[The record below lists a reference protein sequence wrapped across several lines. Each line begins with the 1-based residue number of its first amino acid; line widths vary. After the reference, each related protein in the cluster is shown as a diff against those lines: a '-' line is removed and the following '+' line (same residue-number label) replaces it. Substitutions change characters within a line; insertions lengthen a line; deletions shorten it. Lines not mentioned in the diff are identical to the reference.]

1 MPGRSTGGER
11 MLMADTDTKPN
22 YDDMIAQAEAAIAA
36 LRDSYRDQLVADV
49 AALFDV
55 WSQIEAGVPPVT
67 VLANVHSVAHN
78 IKGQGGS
85 FGYDLVT
92 SIGASLCDYIRSGDR
107 TSADALN
114 VVFAHIK
121 ILKTVADND
130 ISGTG
135 GETGERIVAKLHA
148 LTH

>member
-1 MPGRSTGGER
+1 
-11 MLMADTDTKPN
+11 MADATTKPN

-36 LRDSYRDQLVADV
+36 LRDNYRDQLVSDV

-55 WSQIEAGVPPVT
+55 WAQLEAGVAPAD
-67 VLANVHSVAHN
+67 VLKEVHGIAHN

-92 SIGASLCDYIRSGDR
+92 SIGASLSDYIRSGDR

-121 ILKTVADND
+121 ILKTVGDND